1 MTPKHRNPN
10 QIFHLKESVQNFN
23 GMKQLK
29 QSKAE
34 LRKQNKLEK
43 QKIWMLG
50 KQIPIPRS
58 G

>member
-43 QKIWMLG
+43 QKNIG
-50 KQIPIPRS
+50 C
-58 G
+58 